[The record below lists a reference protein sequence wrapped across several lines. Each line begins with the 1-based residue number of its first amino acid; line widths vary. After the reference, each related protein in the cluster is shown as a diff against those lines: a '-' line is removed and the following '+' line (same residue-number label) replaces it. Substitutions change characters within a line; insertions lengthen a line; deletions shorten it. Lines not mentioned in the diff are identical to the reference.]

1 MRKMNRDD
9 YVPEVWD
16 TFNKKSDKEIN
27 RIAEENYPDNMELV
41 YNGTNSDGELIFNKK
56 KKTE

>member
-9 YVPEVWD
+9 YVPEVWE
-16 TFNKKSDKEIN
+16 TFNKKSDREIN
-27 RIAEENYPDNMELV
+27 QIAEENYPDNMELV
-41 YNGTNSDGELIFNKK
+41 YNGTNSDGDMIFNKK

>member
-1 MRKMNRDD
+1 MRKINRND
-9 YVPEVWD
+9 YVPEVWE

-27 RIAEENYPDNMELV
+27 RIAEEGYPSTTELV
-41 YNGTNSDGELIFNKK
+41 YNGTNSDGEMIFNKK